1 MDAHNSFC
9 KMENI
14 KNNAAALERELEW
27 FYNVLKARM
36 NAYFSNGEPVSFSA
50 LPPPELEGDTSM
62 YGKFVVHYKFAPA
75 ERLLLMLC
83 AAPHLRPQLL
93 DLFYAR
99 NSDYDRGFT
108 EFGGTKGTNH
118 GGFIPTGETASFLLG
133 GLSLVTRIQL
143 SELLGES
150 HPFARH
156 LIMRLNASP
165 EGEPPLAGTLEL
177 SEEFLQLFTLGKYS
191 KPTFSNKFPA
201 RLVNTTLGW
210 DDLILDV
217 HVREEVNDIVSWISH
232 QDMILHEWQLH
243 RFVKPGY
250 RALFYGPPGTG
261 KTLTA
266 SLIGKQ
272 CGRDV
277 YKIDASMVVSKW
289 VGETEKNLARVFDMA
304 ENKDWILFFDE
315 ADALFG
321 KRSETSSSQDRYSN
335 QEVSYLLQRTE
346 EYPGVVILATNLKT
360 NIDDAF
366 TRRFQSM
373 IHFSMP
379 NIQERE
385 ILWRKIFGNGMQI
398 HPGIDFKK
406 LARQHEI
413 SGGSIINVLKFCA
426 IKASQRNEPLV
437 MPEDIDAGMRKE
449 LLKEGKTG

>member
-1 MDAHNSFC
+1 
-9 KMENI
+9 MENVKI
-14 KNNAAALERELEW
+14 NAAALEKELEW
-27 FYNVLKARM
+27 FYAVLKARM
-36 NAYFSNGEPVSFSA
+36 NAYFNNGDPVSFSA
-50 LPPPELEGDTSM
+50 LPPPDLEGDPSM
-62 YGKFVVHYKFAPA
+62 YAKFVVHYKFAPA
-75 ERLLLMLC
+75 ERLLLMLA

-93 DLFYAR
+93 DLFYAK

-108 EFGGTKGTNH
+108 EFGGTKGSSH

-143 SELLGES
+143 GELLGAS

-156 LIMRLNASP
+156 LILRLNASP
-165 EGEPPLAGTLEL
+165 EGEPPLAGTIEL
-177 SEEFLQLFTLGKYS
+177 SEEFLQLFTQGKYS

-201 RLVNTTLGW
+201 RLVNTPLSW
-210 DDLILDV
+210 DDVILDA
-217 HVREEVNDIVSWISH
+217 HVRDEITDIISWVEN
-232 QDMILHEWQLH
+232 QDKILQEWQLSK
-243 RFVKPGY
+243 FVKPGY
-250 RALFYGPPGTG
+250 RALFFGPPGTG

-272 CGRDV
+272 CGKDV

-373 IHFSMP
+373 IHFPMP
-379 NIQERE
+379 NIIERE
-385 ILWRKIFGNGMQI
+385 QLWRKIFGNGLDL
-398 HPGIDFKK
+398 HPDIDFKK
-406 LARQHEI
+406 LARQHEV

-426 IKASQRNEPLV
+426 IKASQRSGPTV
-437 MPEDIDAGMRKE
+437 TSEDIQAGMRKE